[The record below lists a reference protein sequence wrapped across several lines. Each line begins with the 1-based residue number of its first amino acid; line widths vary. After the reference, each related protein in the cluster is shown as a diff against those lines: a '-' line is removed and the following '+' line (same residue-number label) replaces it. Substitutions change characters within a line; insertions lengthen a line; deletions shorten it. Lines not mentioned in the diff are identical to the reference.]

1 MRKTIIQTSPLSGQN
16 DAQNIV
22 SVRWASTNATR
33 AFLILLEIVGSLRGI
48 QYAQSSL
55 LGADRIASYLC
66 TSVSYDALK
75 DEL

>member
-1 MRKTIIQTSPLSGQN
+1 MLR
-16 DAQNIV
+16 
-22 SVRWASTNATR
+22 ASTNATR